1 MVLILLLFC
10 CRISNSPSASPLI
23 TKPPLASGSGN
34 PRKSS
39 ISTTTTRTTNLA
51 EAVKN
56 ISDSMMIM
64 NPTTNIST
72 KTEDSLEEKN
82 SSTNQ
87 NDNEDNEKSGN
98 SSSKWTEIAIQR
110 VNQPPSYSNSGTT
123 STPSQSPLI
132 PARASTSSRSPTP
145 PSPTRNIAEAVRKMS
160 QTMMNPIMIQE
171 ISETDYDEIET
182 NRNNSLSEEELS
194 SVVQQTNE
202 NSAVSNLHYP
212 RYY

>member
-1 MVLILLLFC
+1 MVLIILLFC
-10 CRISNSPSASPLI
+10 CRISKSPSASPLI
-23 TKPPLASGSGN
+23 TKPPLAFGSGN

-39 ISTTTTRTTNLA
+39 ITTTTGTTNLA
-51 EAVKN
+51 EPVKN

-72 KTEDSLEEKN
+72 KTEDYLEEKN

-87 NDNEDNEKSGN
+87 NDNDDNEKSGN
-98 SSSKWTEIAIQR
+98 SSSSKWTEIAIQR
-110 VNQPPSYSNSGTT
+110 VNQATSYSNSGTT
-123 STPSQSPLI
+123 STPSQSPLR
-132 PARASTSSRSPTP
+132 PARSSTTSRSPTP
-145 PSPTRNIAEAVRKMS
+145 PCPTRNIAEAVRKMS

-202 NSAVSNLHYP
+202 NSAVSNLHHP

>member
-1 MVLILLLFC
+1 
-10 CRISNSPSASPLI
+10 
-23 TKPPLASGSGN
+23 
-34 PRKSS
+34 
-39 ISTTTTRTTNLA
+39 
-51 EAVKN
+51 
-56 ISDSMMIM
+56 MMIM

-72 KTEDSLEEKN
+72 KTEDYLEEKN

-87 NDNEDNEKSGN
+87 NDNDDNEKSGN

-110 VNQPPSYSNSGTT
+110 VNQVTSYSNSGTT
-123 STPSQSPLI
+123 PTPSQSPLR
-132 PARASTSSRSPTP
+132 PARSSTTSRSPTP
-145 PSPTRNIAEAVRKMS
+145 PCPTRNIAEAVRKMS

-171 ISETDYDEIET
+171 ISETDYHEIET

-202 NSAVSNLHYP
+202 NSAVSNLQYP

>member
-1 MVLILLLFC
+1 
-10 CRISNSPSASPLI
+10 
-23 TKPPLASGSGN
+23 
-34 PRKSS
+34 
-39 ISTTTTRTTNLA
+39 
-51 EAVKN
+51 
-56 ISDSMMIM
+56 MMIM
-64 NPTTNIST
+64 NPTTDIST
-72 KTEDSLEEKN
+72 KTEDYLEEKN

-202 NSAVSNLHYP
+202 NSAVSNLQYP

>member
-202 NSAVSNLHYP
+202 NSAVSNLQYP

>member
-1 MVLILLLFC
+1 MVLIILLFC
-10 CRISNSPSASPLI
+10 CRISKSPSASPLI

-39 ISTTTTRTTNLA
+39 ITTTTGTTNLA
-51 EAVKN
+51 EGVKN

-132 PARASTSSRSPTP
+132 PARASTTSRSPTP
-145 PSPTRNIAEAVRKMS
+145 PCPTRNIAEAVRKMS

-202 NSAVSNLHYP
+202 NSAVSNLQYP